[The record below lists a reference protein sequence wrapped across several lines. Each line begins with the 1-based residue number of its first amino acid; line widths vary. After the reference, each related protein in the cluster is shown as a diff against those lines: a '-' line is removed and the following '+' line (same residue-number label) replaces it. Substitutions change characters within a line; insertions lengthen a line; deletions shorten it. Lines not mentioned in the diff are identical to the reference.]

1 MLALD
6 RLLTTGKKLFYI
18 FMVALSFIINYYLS
32 AMALIYVFLVS
43 GVYILLL
50 CERKAW
56 KKHAWNL
63 GIGTA
68 AGMGLSCF
76 VLIPVFMQL
85 SGSQR
90 GNAGGSIV
98 SQYLGW
104 IKGAIVTDGSM
115 AAFQRYMMLY
125 GLSFVLAVILIGLKK
140 YKEDKKCA
148 VSWRA
153 CLELPC
159 FRCLWKASI

>member
-56 KKHAWNL
+56 KKHAWN
-63 GIGTA
+63 
-68 AGMGLSCF
+68 
-76 VLIPVFMQL
+76 
-85 SGSQR
+85 
-90 GNAGGSIV
+90 
-98 SQYLGW
+98 
-104 IKGAIVTDGSM
+104 
-115 AAFQRYMMLY
+115 
-125 GLSFVLAVILIGLKK
+125 
-140 YKEDKKCA
+140 
-148 VSWRA
+148 
-153 CLELPC
+153 
-159 FRCLWKASI
+159 

>member
-1 MLALD
+1 MEF
-6 RLLTTGKKLFYI
+6 RNRYGGGHGT
-18 FMVALSFIINYYLS
+18 V
-32 AMALIYVFLVS
+32 
-43 GVYILLL
+43 LL
-50 CERKAW
+50 CINSGIYAVIRFTER
-56 KKHAWNL
+56 
-63 GIGTA
+63 
-68 AGMGLSCF
+68 
-76 VLIPVFMQL
+76 
-85 SGSQR
+85 
-90 GNAGGSIV
+90 NAGGSIV

>member
-1 MLALD
+1 M
-6 RLLTTGKKLFYI
+6 
-18 FMVALSFIINYYLS
+18 
-32 AMALIYVFLVS
+32 
-43 GVYILLL
+43 
-50 CERKAW
+50 E
-56 KKHAWNL
+56 KHAWNL

>member
-1 MLALD
+1 
-6 RLLTTGKKLFYI
+6 
-18 FMVALSFIINYYLS
+18 
-32 AMALIYVFLVS
+32 MALIYVFLVS

-63 GIGTA
+63 GIGTV

-125 GLSFVLAVILIGLKK
+125 GLSFVLAVILIGLK
-140 YKEDKKCA
+140 
-148 VSWRA
+148 
-153 CLELPC
+153 
-159 FRCLWKASI
+159 I